1 MRSTQQLLKVWL
13 FLLVF
18 ISAAFQTA
26 HADPVWHCSRS
37 DFQVADAS
45 NDFTLAAL
53 SMEREVIRVSLRDL
67 HSIYQGTP
75 VQMSGGLPL
84 SACMIRGD
92 SGLTE
97 SALRSIG
104 AKPATA
110 KALTSSTALIEHNIF
125 VVADESAMHA
135 CINQHHPAIGY
146 FSKPTHTEAVGP
158 CF

>member
-1 MRSTQQLLKVWL
+1 MRSTQPPLKVWL
-13 FLLVF
+13 FLLAF
-18 ISAAFQTA
+18 ISAAHQTA

-37 DFQVADAS
+37 DVQVADAS

-67 HSIYQGTP
+67 HSIYQGVP
-75 VQMSGGLPL
+75 VQMNAGLPL
-84 SACMIRGD
+84 SACMIRDD
-92 SGLTE
+92 SGLTA

-104 AKPATA
+104 ARPATA
-110 KALTSSTALIEHNIF
+110 KAVSSPAGLIKHNVF

-135 CINQHHPAIGY
+135 CISQHHPAIGY
-146 FSKPTHTEAVGP
+146 LSKSTHTEAVGP

>member
-1 MRSTQQLLKVWL
+1 MRTSQRLLKAWL
-13 FLLVF
+13 FLLAF

-37 DFQVADAS
+37 DVQVADAS
-45 NDFTLAAL
+45 SDFTLATL
-53 SMEREVIRVSLRDL
+53 NMEREVIRVALRDL
-67 HSIYQGTP
+67 HTVYQGVS
-75 VQMSGGLPL
+75 VQMAGALPL
-84 SACMIRGD
+84 SACMIRDD

-104 AKPATA
+104 AKPLTL
-110 KALTSSTALIEHNIF
+110 KALTSQASLNKHNIF

-135 CINQHHPAIGY
+135 CISQHHPAIGY
-146 FSKPTHTEAVGP
+146 LSKPTHTEAVGP